1 MRKIL
6 LGTTAVVAAG
16 MLSAVVTPAA
26 AQTAPTVR
34 IGGSMAAYWG
44 YTLQNG
50 RSNNSGLAG
59 GTTQQLTTGSV
70 GGTAQ
75 NLGGLA
81 ITGPIPA
88 AGGTV
93 GGPLAVGAAP
103 AGIDGATRMGTTDF
117 VVLPAI
123 NFLIDA
129 KLANGLAYGAQIA
142 LNMNSLEG
150 RQFTQR
156 RSSAPRTTMSIDEAW
171 IYMRH
176 PTFGEIRFGDEDGP
190 VGGLMNAGWIT
201 GFGTGGV
208 FGAWEQFGTR
218 AANNRTM
225 TAPGGIGDNSK
236 IVYLSP
242 QYFGFDFGASFSPN
256 LGEGGSSGCPNDIAS
271 ASCDRAWAFRGASGA
286 GITAAGGSIGARRNE
301 FQLSARY
308 RGEIM
313 PGLGVQASVGY
324 LGSAA
329 ARDIT
334 NAGASARTMRGLD
347 VWMFGAQASYAGFT
361 VGAAYSTGAF
371 NWFWGNL
378 IRGSRNGQQVT
389 AGIQYTMGPVT
400 VGGNIVSGLF
410 EGGARSAFDP
420 ATGAVNALAPG
431 SAGTAMQRRWGWGV
445 GANYRLA
452 PGLDL
457 IAEYAYH
464 SIREPLVNPD
474 INLAGAA
481 AAANAGRRAQ
491 TQVLLVGTR
500 LAF

>member
-16 MLSAVVTPAA
+16 MLSAIATPAV

-44 YTLQNG
+44 YTLQTG
-50 RSNNSGLAG
+50 RDNASGTGGATQGLA
-59 GTTQQLTTGSV
+59 TGSV
-70 GGTAQ
+70 PATTT
-75 NLGGLA
+75 A
-81 ITGPIPA
+81 ITTP
-88 AGGTV
+88 
-93 GGPLAVGAAP
+93 GAA
-103 AGIDGATRMGTTDF
+103 AIDGAARMGTTDF

-123 NFLIDA
+123 NFMVDA
-129 KLANGLAYGAQIA
+129 KLANGLAYGAQIM

-156 RSSAPRTTMSIDEAW
+156 RTSLPRNTISIDEAW
-171 IYMRH
+171 IYVRH
-176 PTFGEIRFGDEDGP
+176 PTFGEVRFGDEDGP

-208 FGAWEQFGTR
+208 FGAWEQFATR
-218 AANNRTM
+218 AANNRTV
-225 TAPGGIGDNSK
+225 TTPGGIGDNSK

-242 QYFGFDFGASFSPN
+242 QFVGFDFGASFSPN

-271 ASCDRAWAFRGASGA
+271 ASCDRAWAFRGASTA

-301 FQLSARY
+301 FQMSARY
-308 RGEIM
+308 RGNFS
-313 PGLGVQASVGY
+313 GVGVQASVGY

-334 NAGASARTMRGLD
+334 NLGASVRTMRGLD
-347 VWMFGAQASYAGFT
+347 VWMFGAQASYMGVT
-361 VGAAYSTGAF
+361 VGAAYTTGAF

-378 IRGSRNGQQVT
+378 IRGSRNAQQVT
-389 AGIQYTMGPVT
+389 AGITYTMGPVT

-410 EGGARSAFDP
+410 EGAARSTFDP
-420 ATGAVNALAPG
+420 ATGAVNALAAG
-431 SAGTAMQRRWGWGV
+431 AAGTAMQRRWGWGV
-445 GANYRLA
+445 GMNYRLA

-464 SIREPLVNPD
+464 SIREPLINPN
-474 INLAGAA
+474 INLTGAA
-481 AAANAGRRAQ
+481 ATANAGQRAQ
-491 TQVLLVGTR
+491 SQVLLIGTR

>member
-16 MLSAVVTPAA
+16 MLSAVATPAV

-44 YTLQNG
+44 YTLQTG
-50 RSNNSGLAG
+50 RNNASGTG
-59 GTTQQLTTGSV
+59 GTTQALATGSV
-70 GGTAQ
+70 PTTSAAVATA
-75 NLGGLA
+75 
-81 ITGPIPA
+81 
-88 AGGTV
+88 
-93 GGPLAVGAAP
+93 GAA
-103 AGIDGATRMGTTDF
+103 AIDGATRMGTTDF
-117 VVLPAI
+117 AVLPAI
-123 NFLIDA
+123 NFLVDA

-142 LNMNSLEG
+142 LNMNSAEG

-156 RSSAPRTTMSIDEAW
+156 RSSLPRNTVSIDEAW
-171 IYMRH
+171 IYVRH
-176 PTFGEIRFGDEDGP
+176 PTFGEVRFGDEDGP

-208 FGAWEQFGTR
+208 FGAWEQFATR

-242 QYFGFDFGASFSPN
+242 QFAGFDFGASFSPN

-271 ASCDRAWAFRGASGA
+271 ASCDRAWAFRGASGS

-308 RGEIM
+308 RGNFS
-313 PGLGVQASVGY
+313 GVGVQASVGY

-347 VWMFGAQASYAGFT
+347 VWMFGAQASYMGVT
-361 VGAAYSTGAF
+361 VGAAYTTGAF

-378 IRGSRNGQQVT
+378 IRGSRNAQQVT
-389 AGIQYTMGPVT
+389 AGITYTMGPVT

-410 EGGARSAFDP
+410 EGTARSAFDP
-420 ATGAVNALAPG
+420 ATGAVNALAAG
-431 SAGTAMQRRWGWGV
+431 AAGTAMQRRWGWGL
-445 GANYRLA
+445 GMNYRLA

-464 SIREPLVNPD
+464 SIREPLVNPN
-474 INLAGAA
+474 INLTGAA
-481 AAANAGRRAQ
+481 ATANAGQRAQ
-491 TQVLLVGTR
+491 SQVLLIGTR

>member
-16 MLSAVVTPAA
+16 MLSAVATPAV

-44 YTLQNG
+44 YTLQNA
-50 RSNNSGLAG
+50 RNNASGTGGATQGLA
-59 GTTQQLTTGSV
+59 T
-70 GGTAQ
+70 
-75 NLGGLA
+75 
-81 ITGPIPA
+81 
-88 AGGTV
+88 GTV
-93 GGPLAVGAAP
+93 NPNGATAAAVPFVPLARDAAAP
-103 AGIDGATRMGTTDF
+103 AGAAAIDGATRMGTTDF

-123 NFLIDA
+123 NFMVDA

-142 LNMNSLEG
+142 LNMNSAEG

-156 RSSAPRTTMSIDEAW
+156 RSSLPRNTVSIDEAW
-171 IYMRH
+171 IYLRH
-176 PTFGEIRFGDEDGP
+176 PTFGEVRFGDEDGP

-218 AANNRTM
+218 SANNRTM

-242 QYFGFDFGASFSPN
+242 QYFGFDFGASFAPN

-271 ASCDRAWAFRGASGA
+271 AACDRSWAFRGASGS

-308 RGEIM
+308 RGNFA
-313 PGLGVQASVGY
+313 GVGVQASIGY

-334 NAGASARTMRGLD
+334 NLGASARTMRGLD
-347 VWMFGAQASYAGFT
+347 VWMFGAQASYMGVT
-361 VGAAYSTGAF
+361 VGAAYTTGAF

-378 IRGSRNGQQVT
+378 LRGSRNAQQVT
-389 AGIQYTMGPVT
+389 AGITYTMGPVT

-410 EGGARSAFDP
+410 EGTARGDFNP
-420 ATGAVNALAPG
+420 ATGDVVARAPG
-431 SAGTAMQRRWGWGV
+431 AAGTAMQRRWGWGV
-445 GANYRLA
+445 GMNYRLA

-464 SIREPLVNPD
+464 SIREPGVNPD
-474 INLAGAA
+474 LTLVGAA

-491 TQVLLVGTR
+491 TQALIIGTR